1 MYRKT
6 VARIDLD
13 AICDN
18 YALAT
23 ALAPQSK
30 SIAVI
35 KANAYGH
42 GMARVAEALQ
52 DIAPAFA
59 VATIDEARELR
70 ATTGISRPILVLEGV
85 NDAEALQLAAAS
97 NLSLVVHNEEQ
108 VQLMAE
114 APVNL
119 PLWIKVDTG
128 MHRLGFAPQ
137 QLQSV
142 LERLRGKSENLTV
155 CTHLAC
161 ADDLSSDATQ
171 KQLDTFKA
179 CVADID
185 LPVSIS
191 NSAGIL
197 AWPASHADWNRPG
210 YMLYGASPMTTDV
223 ESASGL
229 RPAMTLQSE
238 IIAISEVQTGESV
251 GYGGRWTASQ
261 PSIVGTVAAGY
272 ADGYPRHAPNGTP
285 TLVNGKIAPLVG
297 TVSMDMLTIDLTAHG
312 TVAVGDTVELW
323 GQSIAIN
330 DVAKRSTTI
339 GYELMT
345 GVTARVPRL
354 YQQ

>member
-1 MYRKT
+1 MHRKT
-6 VARIDLD
+6 VARIDLG
-13 AICDN
+13 AIRQN

-23 ALAPQSK
+23 TLAPQSK

-42 GMARVAEALQ
+42 GLVRVAEALR
-52 DIAPAFA
+52 DIAPAFS
-59 VATIDEARELR
+59 VATIDEALELR
-70 ATTGISRPILVLEGV
+70 SAGEALPILVLEGV
-85 NDAEALQLAAAS
+85 NDAEGLQLAAAS
-97 NLSLVVHNEEQ
+97 DLSLVVHSEAQ
-108 VQLMAE
+108 VRQIAE
-114 APVNL
+114 STLNL
-119 PLWIKVDTG
+119 PLWLKVDTG
-128 MHRLGFAPQ
+128 MHRLGFAPE
-137 QLQSV
+137 QLQPV

-161 ADDLSSDATQ
+161 ADDLSSGATQ
-171 KQLDTFKA
+171 KQLDTFTA

-210 YMLYGASPMTTDV
+210 YMLYGASPMTTEV
-223 ESASGL
+223 ESAEAL

-238 IIAISEVQTGESV
+238 IIAISTVQTGESV
-251 GYGGRWTASQ
+251 GYGARWTASQ
-261 PSIVGTVAAGY
+261 PTIVGTVAAGY
-272 ADGYPRHAPNGTP
+272 GDGYPRHAPNGTP
-285 TLVNGKIAPLVG
+285 TLVNGQIAPLVG
-297 TVSMDMLTIDLTAHG
+297 TVSMDMLTIDLTAHE

-354 YQQ
+354 YQE